1 MKMDS
6 LKPRVSVP
14 TCVSQLRTKKTK
26 KKHFISKAVRQ
37 NLGFEARRW
46 SPTLQE
52 EALVQWL
59 QQLKNV

>member
-6 LKPRVSVP
+6 LKPRLSVP
-14 TCVSQLRTKKTK
+14 TCVSQIRTKKKTQ
-26 KKHFISKAVRQ
+26 FFSKAVRQ